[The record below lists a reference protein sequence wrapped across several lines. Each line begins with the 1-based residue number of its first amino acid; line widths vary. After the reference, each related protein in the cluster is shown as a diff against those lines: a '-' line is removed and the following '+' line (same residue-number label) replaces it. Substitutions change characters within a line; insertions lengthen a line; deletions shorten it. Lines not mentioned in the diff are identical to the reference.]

1 MTDFLIILTNTNSKE
16 EAQRIASVLVNQRLA
31 SSVNIIGPITSTYR
45 WQDAIV
51 NAEEWLCLIKTH
63 KDRYNEIEQ
72 FIQATHSYEVPAIIA
87 LPVVAGSQSYLE
99 WILHETKTGTDRIE

>member
-16 EAQRIASVLVNQRLA
+16 EAQLIANTLVSQRLA

-63 KDRYNEIEQ
+63 KDRYDEIEQ
-72 FIQATHSYEVPAIIA
+72 LIQATHSYEVPAIIA
-87 LPVVAGSQSYLE
+87 LPIVAGSKSYLE
-99 WILHETKTGTDRIE
+99 WILHESM